1 MTVKDQTLTEIAAPR
16 LRGLVPLSVVI
27 HTRSNPESLAET
39 ITACSKNSGGCE
51 LEFVVVH
58 DGPVSADVEQCR
70 RTVAEMWNIS
80 WQALAARE
88 EHDARNLG
96 AREARY
102 DHVLFLGDG
111 LRPASDNFF
120 RVHAALHRSCSEKD
134 FAVLGA
140 IENDAPFSL
149 GRFLESGRLLAS
161 ANPVPSTFQNPCYLS
176 DSNIS
181 IKKSLIQDWLADG
194 FSRDF
199 PGPVGAVEL
208 AYRLSERCCRNL
220 KILYE
225 PSARAA
231 RHPVHTLGEMFGPHV
246 QLGRLLRLFIDRYPE
261 ALQSFGLEGYGSD
274 SSEAVHASDYLT
286 IVEGLKAWAR
296 IVDRRAGVQ
305 TESWYSGFAQSI
317 LEVCLLQ
324 GYIAPGSEQTI
335 PAVPGRLIL
344 ERFMRRLRL
353 LLHDELAGHAG
364 QFSRGIS

>member
-1 MTVKDQTLTEIAAPR
+1 MTAKDQTLTESAAPR
-16 LRGLVPLSVVI
+16 LRGFVPLSVVI
-27 HTRSNPESLAET
+27 HTRSNPELLAET
-39 ITACSKNSGGCE
+39 IAACGKNAGGCE

-58 DGPVSADVEQCR
+58 GGSVSADVAQCPR
-70 RTVAEMWNIS
+70 AIAEMWNIS

-111 LRPASDNFF
+111 MRPASDDFF

-140 IENDAPFSL
+140 IENDAPFNL
-149 GRFLESGRLLAS
+149 GRFLESGRQLAS
-161 ANPVPSTFQNPCYLS
+161 TNPVPSTFLNPCYFS

-181 IKKSLIQDWLADG
+181 IKKSLVQDWLADG
-194 FSRDF
+194 FCRDF

-208 AYRLSERCCRNL
+208 AYRLSERCSRNL

-225 PSARAA
+225 PSARAT
-231 RHPVHTLGEMFGPHV
+231 RHPVHPLSEMFGPQV

-261 ALQSFGLEGYGSD
+261 ALQSFGWESYGSD
-274 SSEAVHASDYLT
+274 SSEAALASDYFT
-286 IVEGLKAWAR
+286 IIEGLKAWAR
-296 IVDRRAGVQ
+296 IVDRAGVQ

-317 LEVCLLQ
+317 LEVCLFQ
-324 GYIAPGSEQTI
+324 GYSAPGSGQTI
-335 PAVPGRLIL
+335 PTGPGRLIL

-353 LLHDELAGHAG
+353 LLHDELAIHAG
-364 QFSRGIS
+364 QFSWGTS